1 MPHAARDM
9 RVLAVL
15 RVITDSGIFP
25 HKTPTSRQIMA
36 FKLLG
41 GHHEYAHMQCKQL
54 SNNEQGEV
62 AASYR

>member
-1 MPHAARDM
+1 
-9 RVLAVL
+9 
-15 RVITDSGIFP
+15 
-25 HKTPTSRQIMA
+25 MA

-62 AASYR
+62 AASYRWTSWVWEIASWGSNLQEKYPSI